1 MNQQE
6 ANPPLCPQPN
16 KMNHS
21 EQESLVISY
30 LNLHGQTGF
39 PVQKQ
44 LQVEQ
49 FLKYNKCDILHL
61 QEVQIGDETFKECN
75 FIESKYAVVVNN
87 AENYYGTASLIK
99 NDLSVENLLCDTNGR
114 VIIFEIAGITF
125 GNLYLPSGTDGI
137 SRNNRENYIGEI
149 IPQMLVNRKPS
160 GCIGGDFNCII
171 SKTDATNY
179 PE

>member
-1 MNQQE
+1 M
-6 ANPPLCPQPN
+6 
-16 KMNHS
+16 
-21 EQESLVISY
+21 
-30 LNLHGQTGF
+30 
-39 PVQKQ
+39 
-44 LQVEQ
+44 
-49 FLKYNKCDILHL
+49 
-61 QEVQIGDETFKECN
+61 
-75 FIESKYAVVVNN
+75 VVNN

-99 NDLSVENLLCDTNGR
+99 NDLSVENVLCDINGR

-171 SKTDATNY
+171 SKTDATKY
-179 PE
+179 PESKMSPCLTRLVKTFNLTDSFRALHPKAAVFSRYYESRGCSLRGNKD